1 MSCHLITGRQNTDR
15 TAALY
20 NALFQALEQKG
31 RRVYLVLPEQATFQ
45 HELKIAATGAGR
57 HLLNLKI
64 TSFKRLADDHVNRV
78 ALDQLGRNLLIYGLL
93 REKKDQLSA
102 LQPADISGGFVEDMG
117 DVLKEVSMN
126 GLSADFLLEQSAEL
140 ESLANAGD
148 LPGKL
153 RDIALLKAAMEERG
167 VPDESGMLFSFAE
180 IIRGEGLFADA
191 VFCFDEFF
199 DFTAAEYAVIDALFA
214 ASVDMHFAFL
224 YDSYD
229 SFESF
234 DKEAPVFAKTAAA
247 VSRLLKLARDHDA
260 AVAMTPLEGE
270 ADEGPLAF
278 LERHFFNQDG
288 AVYREA
294 AEGLEIVSAENKKA
308 EIRQM
313 AQRICDLLEEGYER
327 AEIGICF
334 RDIGG
339 YEKYI
344 DDLFASY
351 GIPCFVDQEISL
363 LTHPVFQF
371 GAGLLRIAAAK
382 WSFAS
387 VFALLKSGLFP
398 MAENDCDDL
407 ENYCLAHAVKGK
419 RFYQEEDWTYC
430 DEREGEDLVKINGIR
445 RAVLTLLLP
454 AVEKVKQSKSAMEYC
469 RALWEFL
476 ETCGVD
482 HTVDLWRRR
491 EEERGHWRKSTEL
504 AAGVGAFGEMLD
516 QIVAAFPEG
525 QFSVSSFLE
534 LLKMGAATVAVKTIP
549 QELNAVE
556 IYLLGMS
563 RPPRKKVIFLGGV
576 NEGVFPAA
584 QGDGGFLNRHDRTL
598 LKERTALWVQDPTFF
613 YESEAILTYQ
623 ALTLA
628 REKLIV
634 SYVRRD
640 GEEKAFPSPLID
652 GLKRL
657 FPALPES
664 VVCESSLN
672 HGVFRSLD
680 EVLSYLPAFL
690 REGADPGW
698 EKIKEVLL
706 HEEQTAKRTKKIL
719 TSLDY
724 TGQSSDL
731 SPSTLAVY
739 PGREIALSVSSVEMY
754 RRCPF
759 SYFAR
764 YGLRLKE
771 RKILQFTAPDLG
783 SIFHEALSELLE
795 TMKEQ
800 KIPWQDLRQAG
811 NALIGEMVKNRLRL
825 FAEGNLFPKEQLTYI
840 GYILAE
846 NLKFIVDMMASQAE
860 QGDAF
865 VPVMWEVPFGRDR
878 EIPSLDITVDEEGRR
893 IRLNG
898 VIDRVDMAEKD
909 GKRYFRIIDYKSS
922 DKELTMDEIYYGL
935 KLQLPIYL
943 MVLEHGE
950 KHGNTREAL
959 PAGIFYQSLKDAV
972 VKETK
977 QMTDTQIR
985 EKLSEETRLKG
996 YIIGDG
1002 CSEQCFPQEKKTK
1015 VLSIAE
1021 HDCMLS
1027 HTYQQI
1033 KTIGKDI
1040 FQGKTEIRPYRRGP
1054 FKSCDICP
1062 YRAVCGYEPEL
1073 MGREEQLPVLKEA
1086 AAKTLIGKEEAK
1098 EG

>member
-20 NALFQALEQKG
+20 RALFQALGQKG
-31 RRVYLVLPEQATFQ
+31 RQVYLVLPEQATFQ
-45 HELKIAATGAGR
+45 HELKIAATRAGR

-64 TSFKRLADDHVNRV
+64 TSFKRLADDHVNRA
-78 ALDQLGRNLLIYGLL
+78 ALDKLGRNLLIYGLL
-93 REKKDQLSA
+93 REKRDQLSA
-102 LQPADISGGFVEDMG
+102 LKPADISGGFVEDMG

-126 GLSADFLLEQSAEL
+126 GLSANFLLEQATAL
-140 ESLANAGD
+140 DSLANAGD

-153 RDIALLKAAMEERG
+153 RDIALLKAVMEERG
-167 VPDESGMLFSFAE
+167 VPDESGLLFSFAE
-180 IIRGEGLFADA
+180 IIREEKLFADA

-199 DFTAAEYAVIDALFA
+199 DFTAAEYAVIEALFA
-214 ASVDMHFAFL
+214 SSVDLHFAFL
-224 YDSYD
+224 YDSCD
-229 SFESF
+229 PT
-234 DKEAPVFAKTAAA
+234 APVFAKTAAA
-247 VSRLLKLARDHDA
+247 VSHLLRLACDHGVA
-260 AVAMTPLEGE
+260 ATVTPLVGE
-270 ADEGPLAF
+270 EDGGALAF
-278 LERHFFNQDG
+278 LERHFFSQDG

-294 AEGLEIVSAENKKA
+294 AGGLEIVSAENKKA

-327 AEIGICF
+327 ADIGICF

-398 MAENDCDDL
+398 MAENDCDRL

-419 RFYQEEDWTYC
+419 RFYQAEDWTYC
-430 DEREGEDLVKINGIR
+430 DEREGEDLAKINEVR
-445 RAVLTLLLP
+445 RAVLALLLP

-482 HTVDLWRRR
+482 STVDLWRCH
-491 EEERGHWRKSTEL
+491 EEERGHWQKSTAL
-504 AAGVGAFGEMLD
+504 AAGVGAFGDMLD

-525 QFSVSSFLE
+525 SFSVSSFLE
-534 LLKMGAATVAVKTIP
+534 LLKMGAATVTVKTIP
-549 QELNAVE
+549 QELDAVE

-584 QGDGGFLNRHDRTL
+584 QGDGGFLNRNDRTL
-598 LKERTALWVQDPTFF
+598 LKEQTALWVQDQSFF
-613 YESEAILTYQ
+613 YESESILTYQ

-628 REKLIV
+628 KEKLIV
-634 SYVRRD
+634 SYLRRD
-640 GEEKAFPSPLID
+640 GEEKVFPSPLID

-657 FPALPES
+657 FPALRES
-664 VVCESSLN
+664 VVNESSLN

-680 EVLSYLPAFL
+680 EVLSYLPVFL
-690 REGADPGW
+690 REGGDPGW
-698 EKIKEVLL
+698 EKIKEALL
-706 HEEQTAKRTKKIL
+706 QSKQTAQRTQKIL

-724 TGQSSDL
+724 TGQSGGL

-783 SIFHEALSELLE
+783 NIFHEALSELLE

-800 KIPWQDLRQAG
+800 KIPWQNLRQAG
-811 NALIGEMVKNRLRL
+811 NALIGEMVENRLHR
-825 FAEGNLFPKEQLTYI
+825 FAEGNLFPKEQLAYI
-840 GYILAE
+840 GYVLGE

-878 EIPSLDITVDEEGRR
+878 EIPSLDITVDEDGRK

-909 GKRYFRIIDYKSS
+909 GKCYFRIIDYKSS

-935 KLQLPIYL
+935 KPQLPIYL
-943 MVLEHGE
+943 MVLENGE
-950 KHGNTREAL
+950 KPDDSQKAL
-959 PAGIFYQSLKDAV
+959 PAGIFYQSLKDAL

-977 QMTDTQIR
+977 LMTDTQIK
-985 EKLSEETRLKG
+985 EKLSEEMRLKG

-1002 CSEQCFPQEKKTK
+1002 CSEQCFPQEKKAK
-1015 VLSIAE
+1015 VLTTAE
-1021 HDCMLS
+1021 HDRMLS
-1027 HTYQQI
+1027 HTHQQI

-1040 FQGKTEIRPYRRGP
+1040 FQGKTEIRPYRRGL

-1086 AAKTLIGKEEAK
+1086 AAKTMIGKEEAK

>member
-20 NALFQALEQKG
+20 HALFQALGQKG
-31 RRVYLVLPEQATFQ
+31 RQVYLVLPEQATFQ

-57 HLLNLKI
+57 NLLNLKI
-64 TSFKRLADDHVNRV
+64 TSFKRLADGHVNHA
-78 ALDQLGRNLLIYGLL
+78 ALDKLGRNLMIYGLL
-93 REKKDQLSA
+93 REKRNQLSA
-102 LQPADISGGFVEDMG
+102 LKPADISGGFVEDMG

-126 GLSADFLLEQSAEL
+126 GLSADFLLEKAAEL
-140 ESLANAGD
+140 ESFANVGD

-153 RDIALLKAAMEERG
+153 RDIALLKAAMEEKG
-167 VPDESGMLFSFAE
+167 VPDESGLLFSFAE
-180 IIRGEGLFADA
+180 IIREEGLFADA

-214 ASVDMHFAFL
+214 SSVDTHFAFL
-224 YDSYD
+224 YDAY
-229 SFESF
+229 

-247 VSRLLKLARDHDA
+247 VSRLQGIARDHDV
-260 AVAMTPLEGE
+260 AVAMTPLKTEE
-270 ADEGPLAF
+270 NQSALAF
-278 LERHFFNQDG
+278 LERHFFTQDG
-288 AVYREA
+288 AVYPGT
-294 AEGLEIVSAENKKA
+294 AEGFNIVSAENKKA

-313 AQRICDLLEEGYER
+313 VQSICDLLEEGYER
-327 AEIGICF
+327 ADIGVCF
-334 RDIGG
+334 RNIGG

-351 GIPCFVDQEISL
+351 GIPYFVDQEISL
-363 LTHPVFQF
+363 LNHPVFQF

-398 MAENDCDDL
+398 MAENDCDRL
-407 ENYCLAHAVKGK
+407 ENYCLAHAIKGK

-430 DEREGEDLVKINGIR
+430 DEREGEDLAKINGIR

-454 AVEKVKQSKSAMEYC
+454 AVKKIEQSKSAEEYC
-469 RALWEFL
+469 RSLWVFL
-476 ETCGVD
+476 EACGVD

-491 EEERGHWRKSTEL
+491 EEERGHWQKSTEL
-504 AAGVGAFGEMLD
+504 AAGVGAFGNMLD

-525 QFSVSSFLE
+525 SFSVSSFLE
-534 LLKMGAATVAVKTIP
+534 LLKMGATTVAVKTIP
-549 QELNAVE
+549 QELDAVE
-556 IYLLGMS
+556 IYLLGGS

-584 QGDGGFLNRHDRTL
+584 QGDGGFLNRNDRTL
-598 LKERTALWVQDPTFF
+598 LKERTALWVQDQTFF
-613 YESEAILTYQ
+613 YESEEILTYQ

-628 REKLIV
+628 QEKLIV
-634 SYVRRD
+634 SYVRWD
-640 GEEKAFPSPLID
+640 GEEKVFPSPLVD

-657 FPALPES
+657 FPALTEC
-664 VVCESSLN
+664 VVDESSLN
-672 HGVFRSLD
+672 HGVFRSID

-698 EKIKEVLL
+698 EKIKEALL
-706 HEEQTAKRTKKIL
+706 HEEQMAKRTRKIL

-724 TGQSSDL
+724 TGQSSSL

-783 SIFHEALSELLE
+783 SIFHEALSELME

-800 KIPWQDLRQAG
+800 KIPWQNLREAG

-825 FAEGNLFPKEQLTYI
+825 FSEGNLFPKEQLAYI
-840 GYILAE
+840 GYVLEE
-846 NLKFIVDMMASQAE
+846 NLKFIIDMMASQAE

-878 EIPSLDITVDEEGRR
+878 EIPSLDITVDEDGRR

-935 KLQLPIYL
+935 KLQLPIYM
-943 MVLEHGE
+943 MVMENGQKPGAAL
-950 KHGNTREAL
+950 EAL
-959 PAGIFYQSLKDAV
+959 PAGIFYQSLKDAL
-972 VKETK
+972 VKEK
-977 QMTDTQIR
+977 KLMTDTEIR
-985 EKLSEETRLKG
+985 EKLSDEMRLKG

-1002 CSEQCFPQEKKTK
+1002 CSEQCFPLEKKAK
-1015 VLSIAE
+1015 VLTPTE
-1021 HDCMLS
+1021 HDRMLS

-1040 FQGKTEIRPYRRGP
+1040 FQGKTEIRPYSRGQ

-1086 AAKTLIGKEEAK
+1086 AAKTLIGGKEAK
-1098 EG
+1098 E